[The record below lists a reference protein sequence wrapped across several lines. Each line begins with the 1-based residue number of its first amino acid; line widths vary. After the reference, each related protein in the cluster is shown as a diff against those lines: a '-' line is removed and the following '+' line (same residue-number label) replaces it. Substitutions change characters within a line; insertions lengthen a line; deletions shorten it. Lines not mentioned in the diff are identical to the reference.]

1 MLTNAIKFMREV
13 KAEGSKITWPSLKDT
28 RMMTLTVFVFVT
40 IIMAYLLL
48 ADWLIGLVMRWLL
61 GTN

>member
-13 KAEGSKITWPSLKDT
+13 KAEGSKITWPNLKDT